1 MLNERPA
8 PKEIVAYYRLSKPK
22 RGKNKNETI
31 RDAYGMTDQRR
42 DVSAIVDRYRAKVI
56 GEFAEIETG
65 TNKKA
70 HRPELEKA
78 ILMARLHKA
87 TLVIGKQDRLGR
99 NTHFIT
105 GLMEK
110 GIRFMCADAPEQSE
124 TMIQL
129 RAVMDEDEARK
140 ISDRTKAG
148 LAVARE
154 KGKKFGSARPG
165 HWDGREHLRGYKK
178 ATAASVLARRR
189 RVHETYDHVIH
200 LIVEWQFEGIPL
212 TLIAEKLNALGHSTM
227 AGKPF
232 TQPAV
237 SSVLKLYRRE
247 AVNHFVTGVCT
258 KCGRGFR
265 TSWEERQHPERPLVC
280 HRCIRKPR

>member
-1 MLNERPA
+1 MLIEQEIPE
-8 PKEIVAYYRLSKPK
+8 EIVAYYRLSKPK

-42 DVSAIVDRYRAKVI
+42 DVATIQDRFKAKLI

-65 TNKKA
+65 TKKKV

-78 ILMARLHKA
+78 ILTARLHKA

-99 NTHFIT
+99 DVALVSNLIKSGVNFI
-105 GLMEK
+105 
-110 GIRFMCADAPEQSE
+110 CADRPNQSKFE
-124 TMIQL
+124 AHI
-129 RAVMDEDEARK
+129 RACVDEEEADR
-140 ISDRTKAG
+140 ISARTKAG

-154 KGKKFGSARPG
+154 KGVKFGSARPG
-165 HWDGREHLRGYKK
+165 HWAGREHLRGFKK
-178 ATAASVLARRR
+178 ATAASTVARRR

-200 LIVEWQFEGIPL
+200 LIVEMQAEGMPL
-212 TLIAEKLNALGHSTM
+212 TVIAKKLNELGHSTM
-227 AGKPF
+227 GGMPF

-237 SSVLKLYRRE
+237 TSVLKLYGRQP
-247 AVNHFVTGVCT
+247 VNNFVTGTCT

-265 TSWEERQHPERPLVC
+265 VSWEERQHPERPLVC
-280 HRCIRKPR
+280 YRCNRKPR